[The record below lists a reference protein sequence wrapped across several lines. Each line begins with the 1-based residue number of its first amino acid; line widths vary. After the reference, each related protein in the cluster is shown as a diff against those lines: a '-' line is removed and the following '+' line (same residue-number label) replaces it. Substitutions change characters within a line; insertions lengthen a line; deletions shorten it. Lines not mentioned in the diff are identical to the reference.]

1 MISKATTLQQ
11 FFEELPDDRR
21 VALQAVRETVLRN
34 LPAGYEERMQD
45 GGILYFVPHSVYPNG
60 YHCDPK
66 QPVPFVGIA
75 SQKNHMA
82 VYMICLYVDA
92 AASAEFVREYTASGK
107 KLDMGKCCV
116 RFKKLAD
123 LPLEVIG
130 AAVARATVAE
140 FLAHYEAGIPP
151 SARKRL
157 RK

>member
-45 GGILYFVPHSVYPNG
+45 GGILYFVPHSLYPHG

-82 VYMICLYVDA
+82 VLH
-92 AASAEFVREYTASGK
+92 
-107 KLDMGKCCV
+107 
-116 RFKKLAD
+116 D
-123 LPLEVIG
+123 LPLG
-130 AAVARATVAE
+130 
-140 FLAHYEAGIPP
+140 HG
-151 SARKRL
+151 K
-157 RK
+157 